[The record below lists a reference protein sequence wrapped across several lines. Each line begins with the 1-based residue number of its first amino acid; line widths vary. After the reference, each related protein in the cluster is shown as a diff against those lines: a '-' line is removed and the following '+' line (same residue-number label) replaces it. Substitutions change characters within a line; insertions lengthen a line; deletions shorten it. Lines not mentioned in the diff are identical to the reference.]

1 MNEFWNVK
9 RLKDETDFE
18 FCLRVC
24 MAKANKEIDAD
35 WGEIVEA
42 FNLGV
47 HSDTLRKNFVGPM
60 GVKHIVDYYDEK
72 LLKQIQD
79 GKSQSEKD
87 LDNKIHQLYMEKQKL
102 KDERSALNRKLR
114 LQARWE
120 ELLVLI
126 QEEISN
132 TTQDKYLSYSKHIIE
147 PEENNEAVLVISDT
161 HIGMTVDNE
170 LNKYNKEICIE
181 RFHKLIDSTLKNCKR
196 NGVTTLNIALLGDI
210 VEGVINL
217 TGRLEQNEDV
227 VQQVFTGYEIITEVI
242 VELSKH
248 IKQINVWST
257 NGNHAR
263 LSKDVKECLDGES
276 FESLLY
282 EYIKLK
288 IESLSHVIDLSN
300 VTLHDNRYPDLAI
313 IHIDNCN
320 KTIAASHGTKDKK
333 VATNVSR
340 INGFLPIQIDY
351 YMMGHLHNSHH
362 QNNCYVNGC
371 LSGSNSWAQ
380 GQRYNNDPMQIMLV
394 FFADGSTNLCEMVL
408 K

>member
-60 GVKHIVDYYDEK
+60 GVKHVVDYYDEK

-227 VQQVFTGYEIITEVI
+227 VQQVFTAYEIITEVI

-263 LSKDVKECLDGES
+263 LSKDVKEC
-276 FESLLY
+276 FVFYRRLL
-282 EYIKLK
+282 
-288 IESLSHVIDLSN
+288 
-300 VTLHDNRYPDLAI
+300 
-313 IHIDNCN
+313 
-320 KTIAASHGTKDKK
+320 
-333 VATNVSR
+333 
-340 INGFLPIQIDY
+340 
-351 YMMGHLHNSHH
+351 
-362 QNNCYVNGC
+362 
-371 LSGSNSWAQ
+371 
-380 GQRYNNDPMQIMLV
+380 
-394 FFADGSTNLCEMVL
+394 
-408 K
+408 